1 MIVTTSENIPGHPY
15 QALGLVRGNIVYSK
29 HIGRDIMA
37 SMKTIVGGEIKSY
50 TDMVTEARNIA
61 EQRMEDAAAAMGAD
75 AVVMMRFT
83 ESTITQ
89 GSTELLAYGTAV
101 KFV

>member
-1 MIVTTSENIPGHPY
+1 MLVTTSENIPGKSY

-29 HIGRDIMA
+29 NIGRDIMA
-37 SMKTIVGGEIKSY
+37 NMKTIVGGEIKSY
-50 TDMVTEARNIA
+50 TDMVNEARDVA
-61 EQRMEDAAAAMGAD
+61 EQRMEEAAAQKGAD
-75 AVVMMRFT
+75 AVVAMRFA

-89 GSTELLAYGTAV
+89 GTTELLAYGTAV

>member
-1 MIVTTSENIPGHPY
+1 MIVTTTENIPGRPY
-15 QALGLVRGNIVYSK
+15 QAIGLVRGNIVYSK
-29 HIGRDIMA
+29 HVGRDIMA
-37 SMKTIVGGEIKSY
+37 GMKAVVGGEIKSY
-50 TDMVTEARNIA
+50 TDMVNEARDIA
-61 EQRMEDAAAAMGAD
+61 EQRMEAAAAQMGAD
-75 AVVMMRFT
+75 AVVMMRFA